1 MNRRMIAR
9 ILAMVLLIYAV
20 LMLLPLVTGLIY
32 GENVW
37 GFAISAF
44 ATAAVG
50 LVLYSFKPRNSDI
63 FAREGFIAV
72 GLAWV
77 FMGLFGALP
86 FVISGQ
92 IPNYIDA
99 VFETVSGLTTTGAT
113 ILDDIEGMSRSCLF
127 WRSFNHWIGG
137 MGVLVFIMAVLP
149 MSGEH
154 SMHIMR
160 AEVPGPTVG
169 KLVPRARETAT
180 ILYVIYGVLTVVETV
195 FLMFGGMSFF
205 DALLH
210 AFGTAGTGGFSTK
223 AASVAAF
230 DSVYIEMVI
239 AVFLVLFGINF
250 NLYYFVLIGRL
261 KEALKSHELHWYLGI
276 IAASTLTMALGISKM
291 YSGFGTALRH
301 SFFNTMTI
309 ITTAG
314 FGTEDFVQWPVY
326 IQMLI
331 VFLMF
336 IGASAGSTGG
346 GIKVSRVMLLFKSA
360 AADISQVFHPRMVRR
375 VQMDGKRVDTA
386 TARAVYVFFFI
397 YIAVILLGTFIVSF
411 DGNDFT
417 TNFTAALSCI
427 SNVGPGLSKV
437 GPTGNYNVFSH
448 STKAVLTLIMLIG
461 RLEIYPILILFSKS
475 MWKRK

>member
-9 ILAMVLLIYAV
+9 ILAMVLLIYAA
-20 LMLLPLVTGLIY
+20 LMLLPMVTGLIY

-37 GFAISAF
+37 GFVISAV
-44 ATAAVG
+44 ATAAAG
-50 LVLYSFKPRNSDI
+50 LALYCFKPRNSDI

-86 FVISGQ
+86 FVISRQ

-113 ILDDIEGMSRSCLF
+113 ILNDIEGMSRSCLF

-223 AASVAAF
+223 AASIAAF

-276 IAASTLTMALGISKM
+276 IAVSTLTMTLGISKM

-301 SFFNTMTI
+301 GFFNTMTI

-314 FGTEDFVQWPVY
+314 FGTEDFVQWPAY
-326 IQMLI
+326 LQMLI

-336 IGASAGSTGG
+336 MGASAGSTGG

-360 AADISQVFHPRMVRR
+360 KADIAQVFHPRTVRR
-375 VQMDGKRVDTA
+375 VQMDGKRVDA
-386 TARAVYVFFFI
+386 STARAVYVFFFI

-427 SNVGPGLSKV
+427 SNVGPGLSRV
-437 GPTGNYNVFSH
+437 GPTGNYNVFSYF
-448 STKAVLTLIMLIG
+448 TKAVLTLIMLIG